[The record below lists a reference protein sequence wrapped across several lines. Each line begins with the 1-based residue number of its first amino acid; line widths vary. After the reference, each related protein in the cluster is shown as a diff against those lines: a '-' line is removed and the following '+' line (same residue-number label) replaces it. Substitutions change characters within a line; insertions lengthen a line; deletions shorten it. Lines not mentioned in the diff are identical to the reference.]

1 MNNIE
6 KHLSVLKVKKQQL
19 ETLSENTSNQIA
31 EAKLIVE
38 QLHNMLHRE
47 ALHRTKLFQKYAHDP
62 SDANDPNVARWSP
75 DLHQQCELVE
85 ALRRKL
91 NNII

>member
-6 KHLSVLKVKKQQL
+6 NRLSVLKVKGQQL

-31 EAKLIVE
+31 EAQLIVE
-38 QLHNMLHRE
+38 QLHNMLHRD
-47 ALHRTKLFQKYAHDP
+47 ALHRTELFQKYAHEPNDV
-62 SDANDPNVARWSP
+62 NDPNVAKWSS

-91 NNII
+91 NNIT